1 MIFNYIRVSTIEQ
14 NTERQL
20 RDVVCDRVYEEKIS
34 GKDTNRPQLQAMLSN
49 IRSGD
54 IINIH
59 EMSRLARN
67 TRDLLNLVEEI
78 TSKGATIIFHKE
90 NITFNGNEK
99 QDPYQK
105 MMMTM
110 LGAVAELE
118 RSILLERQREGIAL
132 AKLHNKYKGGKNK
145 LTTEQVAELNT
156 LRKQGMPIARIA
168 KQFKITRPTVYSYLR
183 MKKSKMLKEDLKSLR
198 EQENAE
204 IVQHLEAISE
214 IIANKCKRCDSVL
227 GCLGCVFSQ
236 GEMKSDIEHARK
248 LIKKII

>member
-78 TSKGATIIFHKE
+78 TSKGATVVFHKE
-90 NITFNGNEK
+90 NLTFKGNEK

-118 RSILLERQREGIAL
+118 RNLILERQREGIAL
-132 AKLHNKYKGGKNK
+132 AKLHNKYKGGQPK
-145 LTTEQVAELNT
+145 LTAEQVTELT
-156 LRKQGMPIARIA
+156 TFHKQGMPIARIA
-168 KQFKITRPTVYSYLR
+168 KQFKITRPTVYSYL
-183 MKKSKMLKEDLKSLR
+183 KNEEK
-198 EQENAE
+198 
-204 IVQHLEAISE
+204 
-214 IIANKCKRCDSVL
+214 
-227 GCLGCVFSQ
+227 
-236 GEMKSDIEHARK
+236 
-248 LIKKII
+248 

>member
-20 RDVVCDRVYEEKIS
+20 KDIACDRIYEEKIS

-78 TSKGATIIFHKE
+78 TSKGATVVFHKE
-90 NITFNGNEK
+90 NLTFKGNEK

-118 RSILLERQREGIAL
+118 RNLILERQREGIAL
-132 AKLHNKYKGGKNK
+132 AKLHGKYKGGQPK
-145 LTTEQVAELNT
+145 LTAQQVEEIKALITNRT
-156 LRKQGMPIARIA
+156 PITQIA
-168 KQFKITRPTVYSYLR
+168 KQYGISRRTVYNYL
-183 MKKSKMLKEDLKSLR
+183 
-198 EQENAE
+198 
-204 IVQHLEAISE
+204 
-214 IIANKCKRCDSVL
+214 
-227 GCLGCVFSQ
+227 
-236 GEMKSDIEHARK
+236 
-248 LIKKII
+248 

>member
-20 RDVVCDRVYEEKIS
+20 RDVVCDRIYEEKIS

-90 NITFNGNEK
+90 NLTFKGDEK

-118 RSILLERQREGIAL
+118 RSILLERQREGIAI
-132 AKLHNKYKGGKNK
+132 AKSKGKYKGGKNK
-145 LTTEQVAELNT
+145 AY
-156 LRKQGMPIARIA
+156 R
-168 KQFKITRPTVYSYLR
+168 
-183 MKKSKMLKEDLKSLR
+183 
-198 EQENAE
+198 
-204 IVQHLEAISE
+204 
-214 IIANKCKRCDSVL
+214 
-227 GCLGCVFSQ
+227 
-236 GEMKSDIEHARK
+236 
-248 LIKKII
+248 

>member
-1 MIFNYIRVSTIEQ
+1 MMIFNYIRVSTTDQ

-78 TSKGATIIFHKE
+78 TAKGATIIFHKE
-90 NITFNGNEK
+90 NLTFKGDGK

-118 RSILLERQREGIAL
+118 RNLILERQREGIAL
-132 AKLHNKYKGGKNK
+132 AKLHGKYKGGQPK
-145 LTTEQVAELNT
+145 LTAQQVEEIKT
-156 LRKQGMPIARIA
+156 LVNNRTPITQIARQYNIS
-168 KQFKITRPTVYSYLR
+168 RRTVYNYL
-183 MKKSKMLKEDLKSLR
+183 
-198 EQENAE
+198 
-204 IVQHLEAISE
+204 V
-214 IIANKCKRCDSVL
+214 
-227 GCLGCVFSQ
+227 
-236 GEMKSDIEHARK
+236 
-248 LIKKII
+248 

>member
-1 MIFNYIRVSTIEQ
+1 MIFNYVRVSTIEQ
-14 NTERQL
+14 NIERQL

-78 TSKGATIIFHKE
+78 TSKGATVVFHKE
-90 NITFNGNEK
+90 NLTFKGNEK

-118 RSILLERQREGIAL
+118 RNLILERQREGIAL
-132 AKLHNKYKGGKNK
+132 AKLHNKYKGGQPK
-145 LTTEQVAELNT
+145 LTAEQVTELT
-156 LRKQGMPIARIA
+156 TFYKQGMPIARIA
-168 KQFKITRPTVYSYLR
+168 KHFKITRPTVYSYLR
-183 MKKSKMLKEDLKSLR
+183 NEEK
-198 EQENAE
+198 
-204 IVQHLEAISE
+204 
-214 IIANKCKRCDSVL
+214 
-227 GCLGCVFSQ
+227 
-236 GEMKSDIEHARK
+236 
-248 LIKKII
+248 

>member
-78 TSKGATIIFHKE
+78 TSKGATVVFHKE
-90 NITFNGNEK
+90 NLTFKGNEK

-118 RSILLERQREGIAL
+118 RNLILERQREGIAL
-132 AKLHNKYKGGKNK
+132 AKLHNKYKGGQPK
-145 LTTEQVAELNT
+145 LTAEQITELTT
-156 LRKQGMPIARIA
+156 LYKQGMPIAHIA
-168 KQFKITRPTVYSYLR
+168 KHFKISRPTVYSYLR
-183 MKKSKMLKEDLKSLR
+183 NDEK
-198 EQENAE
+198 
-204 IVQHLEAISE
+204 
-214 IIANKCKRCDSVL
+214 
-227 GCLGCVFSQ
+227 
-236 GEMKSDIEHARK
+236 
-248 LIKKII
+248 

>member
-1 MIFNYIRVSTIEQ
+1 MMIFNYIRVSTVEQ

-20 RDVVCDRVYEEKIS
+20 KDIACDRIYEEKIS

-78 TSKGATIIFHKE
+78 TSKGATIVFHKE
-90 NITFNGNEK
+90 NLTFKGNEK

-105 MMMTM
+105 MMMIM

-118 RSILLERQREGIAL
+118 RSILLERQREGIAV
-132 AKLHNKYKGGKNK
+132 AKAKGKYKGGKNK
-145 LTTEQVAELNT
+145 LTDKQVAELNT
-156 LRKQGMPIARIA
+156 HHKQGMPIARIA
-168 KQFKITRPTVYSYLR
+168 KHFKISRPTVYSYLR
-183 MKKSKMLKEDLKSLR
+183 NEEK
-198 EQENAE
+198 
-204 IVQHLEAISE
+204 
-214 IIANKCKRCDSVL
+214 
-227 GCLGCVFSQ
+227 
-236 GEMKSDIEHARK
+236 
-248 LIKKII
+248 